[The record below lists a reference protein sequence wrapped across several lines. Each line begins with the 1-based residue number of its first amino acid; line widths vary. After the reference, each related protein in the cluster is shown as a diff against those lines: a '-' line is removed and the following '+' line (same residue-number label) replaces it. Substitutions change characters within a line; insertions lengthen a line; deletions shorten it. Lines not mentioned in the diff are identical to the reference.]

1 MSGVDWF
8 DRFVADGPGYDA
20 QPMSV
25 AEMQALLLK
34 AGIGGGLPLGH
45 AQDLSGLAEMLM
57 SDPQLL
63 AMAAAA
69 LDGPHRRQ
77 AIEGTDE
84 HAVVAHTEVLMAAPL
99 VVDRLVCG
107 ARRIV
112 LHDMDWPLLMW
123 PFLAQAERVY
133 GLALEPVK
141 GGTGTVIV
149 QQASRSGI
157 DPFGAVQPVPLAVL
171 ERLSAKA
178 AKTYVPATEA
188 SRVAGAGA
196 GLTDND

>member
-1 MSGVDWF
+1 MIGAAWF
-8 DRFVADGPGYDA
+8 DSFVAEGPGYDA
-20 QPMSV
+20 LPMSV

-34 AGIGGGLPLGH
+34 AGIGAGLPLGH
-45 AQDLSGLAEMLM
+45 AQDLSGLAAMLM

-69 LDGPHRRQ
+69 LDGKHHRQ

-84 HAVVAHTEVLMAAPL
+84 HAVVERTQVLMAAPL
-99 VVDRLVCG
+99 VIDRLVCG
-107 ARRIV
+107 AKRIV

-123 PFLAQAERVY
+123 PYLAQAERVY
-133 GLALEPVK
+133 DLRVALVK

-149 QQASRSGI
+149 QASAQSGL
-157 DPFGAVQPVPLAVL
+157 DAFGEVQPVPFAVV
-171 ERLSAKA
+171 ERLSVKA
-178 AKTYVPATEA
+178 AKTYVPESAA
-188 SRVAGAGA
+188 SRSAGAGA